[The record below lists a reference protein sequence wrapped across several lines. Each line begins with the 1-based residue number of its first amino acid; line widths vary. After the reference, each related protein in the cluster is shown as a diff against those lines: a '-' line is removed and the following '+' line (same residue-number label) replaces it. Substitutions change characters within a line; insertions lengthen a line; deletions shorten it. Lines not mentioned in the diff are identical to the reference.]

1 MISLIPA
8 PSPQNPHIQVRSKK
22 SVIMLRYDRPDLSQ
36 PFPNKGGLSVQY
48 KSLSYSLAVLPSIL
62 IFAACSQSDA
72 PQRSGERAAR
82 AVAVIA
88 APIVFENDIER
99 IEAVGTAR
107 AKQSATVFP
116 ESAGEVTRIGFDAG
130 DFVQAGAVL
139 AQLDR
144 QAEELAVARA
154 RVAVRDAEQL
164 LSRYQRIDV
173 PGAISDSQIDAARTS
188 LDAAQIELEL
198 AELAL
203 SERSVRAP
211 FAGHVGLSDIDRG
224 ARITTNTEIT
234 RLDDRTKLYVDFSA
248 PEEVFGGVNV
258 GDELPLQPFAGQS
271 DLVTGSITAIDSRID
286 DTRRSF
292 TIRAEIDNEGD
303 ALRPGMSFRV
313 AFEMPGNAYP
323 SIPEEAISWGGDGAY
338 IWLVRDETAART
350 PISLISRREGSVL
363 AEADVVEGDLIVV
376 EGVQKVREGTK
387 VRTSLSAGD
396 DSDMPPRARARPTNY
411 SGAQ

>member
-1 MISLIPA
+1 MAAYIA
-8 PSPQNPHIQVRSKK
+8 RWKNEGASPVQKK
-22 SVIMLRYDRPDLSQ
+22 TWNY
-36 PFPNKGGLSVQY
+36 F
-48 KSLSYSLAVLPSIL
+48 LALLLGAALP
-62 IFAACSQSDA
+62 AACTPSEA
-72 PQRSGERAAR
+72 PQGSGERAER

-116 ESAGEVTRIGFDAG
+116 ESAGEVTRIGFAAG
-130 DFVQAGAVL
+130 DYVQAGAVL
-139 AQLDR
+139 ARLD
-144 QAEELAVARA
+144 QKAEELAVARA
-154 RVAVRDAEQL
+154 RVSVRDAEQL

-173 PGAISDSQIDAARTS
+173 PGAISDSQIDAARTA

-211 FAGHVGLSDIDRG
+211 FSGYVGLSDIDRG

-234 RLDDRTKLYVDFSA
+234 RLDDRTSLYVDFSA
-248 PEEVFGGVNV
+248 PEEVFGGVSI
-258 GDELPLQPFAGQS
+258 GDNLPLQPFAGQS
-271 DLVTGSITAIDSRID
+271 DIVTGTITAIDSRID

-292 TIRAEIDNEGD
+292 TIRAEIDNETD

-313 AFEMPGNAYP
+313 AFELPGNAYP

-338 IWLVRDETAART
+338 IWVVRNQQAERL

-363 AEADVVEGDLIVV
+363 ADAKLEEGELIVV
-376 EGVQKVREGTK
+376 EGVQKVRQGTK
-387 VRTSLSAGD
+387 VDIGSRRGNDVAVQTI
-396 DSDMPPRARARPTNY
+396 ARPTSY
-411 SGAQ
+411 SGDQ